1 MITTSS
7 YGFPVDMFDL
17 RCIVKSYADK
27 KGMKIPV
34 RQFRNNMHG
43 KDWAACFLRRRSDLT
58 VSFASNIKRKRA
70 EVGRILWKPEQRT
83 GGVAPSNIWNYDET
97 NLSDELQFASVA
109 IFHRTII
116 LLYVC
121 FICRDAHLCSVLF
134 IFLIFCYGT
143 VHVMFMVLN
152 LGCSCVFLY

>member
-1 MITTSS
+1 
-7 YGFPVDMFDL
+7 MFDL

-70 EVGRILWKPEQRT
+70 EVGPA
-83 GGVAPSNIWNYDET
+83 VVDEYFE
-97 NLSDELQFASVA
+97 NLSKELEA
-109 IFHRTII
+109 
-116 LLYVC
+116 
-121 FICRDAHLCSVLF
+121 
-134 IFLIFCYGT
+134 
-143 VHVMFMVLN
+143 
-152 LGCSCVFLY
+152 

>member
-1 MITTSS
+1 MKGPAGEPPIFSNDEEETFKAYVITTSS

-17 RCIVKSYADK
+17 RCIVKSYADE

-70 EVGRILWKPEQRT
+70 EVGPA
-83 GGVAPSNIWNYDET
+83 VVDEYFE
-97 NLSDELQFASVA
+97 NLSKELEA
-109 IFHRTII
+109 
-116 LLYVC
+116 
-121 FICRDAHLCSVLF
+121 
-134 IFLIFCYGT
+134 
-143 VHVMFMVLN
+143 
-152 LGCSCVFLY
+152 